1 MEEYQDLIYKTDTS
15 LVEVEP
21 KDGTAYTLDELQG
34 IVGGEIEIIAGD
46 ESAMVVCKDAAE
58 SEPNYLATIW
68 VRGNSTYKGFIYGNA
83 IVCGKSKLAKV

>member
-34 IVGGEIEIIAGD
+34 IVGGEIEIS
-46 ESAMVVCKDAAE
+46 ERDAQ
-58 SEPNYLATIW
+58 
-68 VRGNSTYKGFIYGNA
+68 
-83 IVCGKSKLAKV
+83 